1 MVQHARFLGWMV
13 VFATCFGGCPLLLQ
27 PEGGGSTPAAATG
40 GSGNTG
46 SAGGTQ
52 DAQLAGTDLA
62 AQFPDCGEPAEGE
75 AWRARILE
83 LVNQERVQAGLA
95 ALAHNA
101 VLEAQ
106 ATQYACEMI
115 HYEYFSHI
123 NPFTGTELEDRTA
136 EFGYV
141 YVWIG
146 ENLAAGQPTP
156 EEAFD
161 GWMNSEGHRDNILH
175 PGFTELGVGVRT
187 GGDYGI
193 YWVQEFGTPRP

>member
-1 MVQHARFLGWMV
+1 MVQHARFLGWMAV
-13 VFATCFGGCPLLLQ
+13 LATCLAGCPLALQ
-27 PEGGGSTPAAATG
+27 PDGGGSTPAATTTG
-40 GSGNTG
+40 PGDTASTG
-46 SAGGTQ
+46 ETLGT
-52 DAQLAGTDLA
+52 QLAGTDLT

-83 LVNQERVQAGLA
+83 LVNQERAQAGLA
-95 ALAHNA
+95 ALAHST

-115 HYEYFSHI
+115 HYGYFSHI
-123 NPFTGTELEDRTA
+123 NPFTGTELQDRAA
-136 EFGYV
+136 EFGYA

-161 GWMNSEGHRDNILH
+161 GWMNSEGHRDNILA
-175 PGFTELGVGVRT
+175 PYFAELACGS
-187 GGDYGI
+187 
-193 YWVQEFGTPRP
+193 PRP